1 MKNIKIW
8 IYFLF
13 IFQLCHLQSSSL
25 KDVVLIT
32 KELLSIRNKEVEHL
46 HEDIKSMEEKINAER
61 ERHNNMLNRMSEA
74 VKCVYIFSI
83 YRE

>member
-1 MKNIKIW
+1 M
-8 IYFLF
+8 
-13 IFQLCHLQSSSL
+13 
-25 KDVVLIT
+25 VLIT

-74 VKCVYIFSI
+74 VKYVHTYFQYIIENNRKSLETI
-83 YRE
+83 VELHA